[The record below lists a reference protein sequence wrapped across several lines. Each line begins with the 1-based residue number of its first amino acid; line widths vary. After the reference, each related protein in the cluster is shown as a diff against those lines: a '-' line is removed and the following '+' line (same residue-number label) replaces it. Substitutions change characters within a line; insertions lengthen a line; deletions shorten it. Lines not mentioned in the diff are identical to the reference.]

1 MDEPDAQGG
10 GDRPAVILKIL
21 DAYIFLREFLRGFRE
36 NRLFEKGAFLAYL
49 VLVAFIPLL
58 ASFVHVYSLFYQN
71 YEEQI
76 RTIVTQVLPYQE
88 DAWFAYFNEFLAQ
101 ARSLGTLALIFCF
114 AIAVNVF
121 LSIEGTFNVIWGI
134 AQRRRLADRLGS
146 FTMVIFW
153 GPIALGLLASLHY
166 TLVRSGAIGGIF
178 EFIIPK
184 VLTFLAFTMLF
195 KSVPAV
201 HVRLLPA
208 ALGGLVTMVL
218 LALVKYG
225 FVTYIALIQHA
236 NVVSGSLGL
245 ILLFVVS
252 IDLFWMTILTG
263 VLTSY
268 TLQNFHALK
277 AELAERSVPLER
289 WELFW
294 GLSIVTLMM
303 HRFRAKLPPAT
314 VAELAGLF
322 NLEVKR
328 LEAVTAKLKGA
339 GMILETEA
347 LALGFAR
354 DPADLTVGDLAKALL
369 SEQLQKPPVIPN
381 AHARTIRSALE
392 SLEGQIAGGAGAVP
406 IARLAEAY
414 TAQTASESPATP

>member
-153 GPIALGLLASLHY
+153 GPIALGSWLRSITRWCGPAPSEGFSNSSSPRSSPSSPSRCCSKASP
-166 TLVRSGAIGGIF
+166 RSTCASSRR
-178 EFIIPK
+178 P
-184 VLTFLAFTMLF
+184 
-195 KSVPAV
+195 S
-201 HVRLLPA
+201 
-208 ALGGLVTMVL
+208 
-218 LALVKYG
+218 
-225 FVTYIALIQHA
+225 
-236 NVVSGSLGL
+236 
-245 ILLFVVS
+245 
-252 IDLFWMTILTG
+252 
-263 VLTSY
+263 
-268 TLQNFHALK
+268 
-277 AELAERSVPLER
+277 
-289 WELFW
+289 
-294 GLSIVTLMM
+294 
-303 HRFRAKLPPAT
+303 
-314 VAELAGLF
+314 AGW
-322 NLEVKR
+322 
-328 LEAVTAKLKGA
+328 
-339 GMILETEA
+339 
-347 LALGFAR
+347 
-354 DPADLTVGDLAKALL
+354 
-369 SEQLQKPPVIPN
+369 
-381 AHARTIRSALE
+381 
-392 SLEGQIAGGAGAVP
+392 
-406 IARLAEAY
+406 
-414 TAQTASESPATP
+414 

>member
-1 MDEPDAQGG
+1 M
-10 GDRPAVILKIL
+10 ILRVL
-21 DAYIFLREFLRGFRE
+21 DAYFFVREFLRGFRE

-49 VLVAFIPLL
+49 SLVAFVPLL
-58 ASFVHVYSLFYQN
+58 ASFVHIYSLFYRD

-88 DAWFAYFNEFLAQ
+88 EAWFAYLSEFLGQ
-101 ARSLGTLALIFCF
+101 AKSLGTLALIFCF
-114 AIAVNVF
+114 GIAVKVF

-134 AQRRRLADRLGS
+134 AQSRRFAQRLGS
-146 FTMVIFW
+146 FTMLLFW
-153 GPIALGLLASLHY
+153 GPIALGLLASIHY
-166 TLVRSGAIGGIF
+166 ALVRAGTLTGAL

-184 VLTFLAFTMLF
+184 LLTFLAFMMLF

-225 FVTYIALIQHA
+225 FVTYIALLQNA

-245 ILLFVVS
+245 VLLFV
-252 IDLFWMTILTG
+252 ITINLFWMTILSG
-263 VLTSY
+263 VLTAY
-268 TLQNFHALK
+268 TLQNFRALK
-277 AELAERSVPLER
+277 AELEERSVPLER

-294 GLSIVTLMM
+294 GLSIVTMMM
-303 HRFRAKLPPAT
+303 HRFRAGLAPAT
-314 VAELAGLF
+314 VSELADLF

-328 LEAVTAKLKGA
+328 IESVTAKLKGA
-339 GMILETEA
+339 GIVLETEA

-354 DPADLTVGDLAKALL
+354 DPAGLTVGDLAKALL
-369 SEQLQKPPVIPN
+369 HEQLQKPPVIPN
-381 AHARTIRSALE
+381 ARVRVIRAALE
-392 SLEGQIAGGAGAVP
+392 SLEGQLGGDAGSVP

-414 TAQTASESPATP
+414 AEQAPPDN

>member
-1 MDEPDAQGG
+1 M
-10 GDRPAVILKIL
+10 ILRLL
-21 DAYIFLREFLRGFRE
+21 DAYIFVREFLRGFRE

-49 VLVAFIPLL
+49 SLVAFIPLL
-58 ASFVHVYSLFYQN
+58 ASFVQVYSLFYHN

-76 RTIVTQVLPYQE
+76 RTIVAQILPYQE
-88 DAWFAYFNEFLAQ
+88 DAWFVYFNEFLAQ
-101 ARSLGTLALIFCF
+101 AKSLGTLALIFCF
-114 AIAVNVF
+114 GISVKVF

-146 FTMVIFW
+146 FTVLLFW
-153 GPIALGLLASLHY
+153 GPIALGLLASFHY
-166 TLVRSGAIGGIF
+166 YLVRSGAIGGTL
-178 EFIIPK
+178 EFLVPK

-201 HVRLLPA
+201 HVRVLPA

-218 LALVKYG
+218 LTLVKYG
-225 FVTYIALIQHA
+225 FVTYIALIRHA

-252 IDLFWMTILTG
+252 IDLFWMTILAG
-263 VLTSY
+263 VLTAY
-268 TLQNFHALK
+268 TLQNFRALK
-277 AELAERSVPLER
+277 AELEERSVPLER

-303 HRFRAKLPPAT
+303 HRFRAKLPPVT
-314 VAELAGLF
+314 VAELADLF

-328 LEAVTAKLKGA
+328 LEAVVAKLKEA
-339 GMILETEA
+339 GMVLETEA

-369 SEQLQKPPVIPN
+369 HEQFQRPPVIPN
-381 AHARTIRSALE
+381 AHAKVIRAALE
-392 SLEGQIAGGAGAVP
+392 SLEGQLGGDAGAVP
-406 IARLAEAY
+406 VARLAEAY
-414 TAQTASESPATP
+414 AVQAPPLPPSDQ